1 MTIIYNKNTPG
12 QYIVTGLDSN
22 EASETARG
30 YHTRKTIGD
39 FTVISSTKPVN
50 PTNTV
55 YDRVTNV
62 MRKFLVVLAI
72 LPIVPFASS
81 PAMNYINQLVKMK

>member
-55 YDRVTNV
+55 YELYQSAGENEIRH
-62 MRKFLVVLAI
+62 KA
-72 LPIVPFASS
+72 ASYFTS
-81 PAMNYINQLVKMK
+81 S